1 MLMECQECGAIFPS
15 KSKLERHNNSKTKCT
30 DRINTENFIKKS
42 KEKFLDRFSH
52 PNTIYI
58 NAVTPVNIH
67 CNKCDYEFQVIPN
80 NHLNGN
86 GGCRKCSNVYIKSY
100 DELIDEFHTIHG
112 DKFIYDN
119 ETQKSYKNHDSII
132 KILCSKCKKYFQQSV
147 NNHLK
152 NEKCDNCEEELI
164 KQRHQTKIN
173 SIDKNKKNY
182 IHPKFTTYSINIET
196 DKVTNIETKSIL
208 NGSKNKR
215 GTTDFSLKYNDKRY
229 TISLHRFKYEAVYNE
244 IISDNYEIDHINQNP
259 KDNSINNLQCLS
271 RKEHGAKTQ
280 RDNPDRSKKS
290 GKTQSSPGT
299 AYNPTTKSTIKFESI
314 VDLSKKIGSH
324 TGNIHRYLRTGKS
337 PPYGYSKI
345 TFDKN
350 IEIEGEEWKEHP
362 SLKVEVSN
370 MGRIKD
376 RRRITYGTLDGAKE
390 QYYMFSGKK
399 VHQLVMDTWGEKP
412 IDYNDNYTIDHI
424 NMNSKD
430 NRVDNLRY
438 ATKSEQC
445 LNQRTKILIKPKK
458 INGYTGEIIETYN
471 SLNELKEK
479 TNMNFSVIHNITA
492 VRREWF
498 INLNPIFLNRDRLNF
513 VRSIFNNINK
523 SSKDIC
529 GLTETKTDWIFNLKS
544 TKFKNNQKL
553 FKKCKKKLFKDSY
566 NEMKDIAIKN
576 NNARIIQCY
585 FRSYI
590 RFKNLISF

>member
-1 MLMECQECGAIFPS
+1 MLMKCQECWGIFPS
-15 KSKLERHNNSKTKCT
+15 KWKLERHINSKTKCT
-30 DRINTENFIKKS
+30 DKINTENFIKKS

-100 DELIDEFHTIHG
+100 DELINEFHIIHG

-119 ETQKSYKNHDSII
+119 ETQKSYNNHESIL
-132 KILCSKCKKYFQQSV
+132 KILCLKCNKYFQQSV

-152 NEKCDNCEEELI
+152 NGRCDNCDEELI
-164 KQRHQTKIN
+164 KQRYQGKIS
-173 SIDKNKKNY
+173 SIDKNKKIY
-182 IHPKFTTYSINIET
+182 THPKFTSYSINIET
-196 DKVTNIETKSIL
+196 DVVINIETERIL
-208 NGSKNKR
+208 NGSKSKR
-215 GTTDFSLKYNDKRY
+215 GTTDFSLKYNDKRCI
-229 TISLHRFKYEAVYNE
+229 ISLHRFKYEAVYNE
-244 IISDNYEIDHINQNP
+244 IIPDNYEIDHINQNP

-271 RKEHGAKTQ
+271 KKEHGAKTQ
-280 RDNPDRSKKS
+280 RDNPNRGKKA

-299 AYNPTTKSTIKFESI
+299 AYNPTTKSTVKFESI

-324 TGNIHRYLRTGKS
+324 SSNIHRYLRTGKS

-350 IEIEGEEWKEHP
+350 LEIEGEEWKEHP
-362 SLKVEVSN
+362 SLKIQVSN

-390 QYYMFSGKK
+390 QYYMYSGKK
-399 VHQLVMDTWGEKP
+399 VHQLVMDIWGQKP

-424 NMNSKD
+424 NMNSTD
-430 NRVDNLRY
+430 NRVENLRY
-438 ATKSEQC
+438 ATKREQC

-479 TNMNFSVIHNITA
+479 TNLCFSVIHKSTA
-492 VRREWF
+492 FKRDWF
-498 INLNPIFLNRDRLNF
+498 INLHPIFLNRDRLNF
-513 VRSIFNNINK
+513 VRSLLNSINIK
-523 SSKDIC
+523 SKGIV
-529 GLTETKTDWIFNLKS
+529 GFTETNTEKNSIWEYKLNA
-544 TKFKNNQKL
+544 TKFSNNKL
-553 FKKCKKKLFKDSY
+553 FIKRRLKKYENSY
-566 NEMKDIAIKN
+566 NEIKSIAIQN

-590 RFKNLISF
+590 NFKK